1 MSMRKVRITES
12 GLKQLI
18 KRIIEQVEESESE
31 VVKIL
36 PTEFLR
42 LFKYT
47 NSVDAI
53 LNQKKYKDNRVVIA
67 GDLEFPSNDRVRTL
81 GKLHGVEGRLDVSR
95 LSNLQ
100 SLGELDFVDGVLDI
114 SSTKVSSVEGVRV
127 SGSIRDWGTPIQ
139 NARLRKEFQS
149 KLDDANERRESDVWK
164 DVDYDDESAKAHA
177 LLEYIDN
184 NERIDIWDEES
195 REEFDG
201 LKRRLELLNDQY
213 NETDDDDRIVELTSE
228 IDEVEARIDEMN
240 GLYYDV
246 YDALPTGYSHYG
258 EMTVFN
264 FRDQGNLGNLKEY
277 AVGTNDEAD
286 KALKDY
292 WENLL
297 DEIGVDGIQQY
308 IIENNID
315 GDRVAQDFED
325 YYDEDIRDNLDVYFN
340 LDDLELSPEQESRKS
355 DMESYIGELESYIEE
370 MEEKQSSLEDEIEDP
385 DEYSQEYDRIQELI
399 DEAEK
404 KKEDAQEEIDEMR
417 GEVTDEMIH
426 AEVQDKLYDISRDP
440 YDFLKNQMGY
450 DSRTIR
456 DYIDMDGV
464 VEDLASNS
472 DYSDLNGY
480 DGSYDEIK
488 IGGDYYVVMR
498 IN

>member
-18 KRIIEQVEESESE
+18 KRIIEQVEETESE

-36 PTEFLR
+36 ASDFLKI
-42 LFKYT
+42 FKYT

-53 LNQKKYKDNRVVIA
+53 LNQKKYKDSEVVIV
-67 GDLEFPSNDRVRTL
+67 GDLNFPNNDKVKTL
-81 GKLHGVEGRLDVSR
+81 GRLHGVEGKLDVSSLR
-95 LSNLQ
+95 SLQ
-100 SLGELDFVDGVLDI
+100 SLGELKFVMGAVDI
-114 SSTKVSSVEGVRV
+114 SNTKVSSVEGIEID
-127 SGSIRDWGTPIQ
+127 GYIRDYNTPLETK
-139 NARLRKEFQS
+139 RLRKEFQS
-149 KLDDANERRESDVWK
+149 KLDEANERRENDVWK

-177 LLEYIDN
+177 LLQYIDN
-184 NERIDIWDEES
+184 NESIDIWDEES
-195 REEFDG
+195 KEEFDG

-228 IDEVEARIDEMN
+228 IDEIEARIDEMT

-246 YDALPTGYSHYG
+246 YDALPTGYNHYG
-258 EMTVFN
+258 GMTVFN
-264 FRDQGNLGNLKEY
+264 FRDQGNLRNLKEY
-277 AVGTNDEAD
+277 AVGTSDSAD
-286 KALKDY
+286 NALKEY

-297 DEIGVDGIQQY
+297 DDIGVEGIQQY

-325 YYDEDIRDNLDVYFN
+325 YYDEDIRDNLDAYFN

-385 DEYSQEYDRIQELI
+385 DEYSQEYDRIQRLI
-399 DEAEK
+399 EEAEQ

-456 DYIDMDGV
+456 DYLDMDGV
-464 VEDLASNS
+464 VQDLSSNS
-472 DYSDLNGY
+472 DYGDLNSY